1 MKQLLTICLLAILTL
16 AACSDDGNDVNL
28 TPTATGTVTDSEG
41 NEYSGLDDFQR
52 PKRFARVE
60 RRIL

>member
-1 MKQLLTICLLAILTL
+1 MKQLLIICLLAVLTL

-41 NEYSGLDDFQR
+41 NEYGWVRDAQ
-52 PKRFARVE
+52 
-60 RRIL
+60 